1 MLGKAGTHPAWL
13 AALVLPSLLAGVL
26 ATHHLSLFPPRLE
39 PRSIEF
45 AAARAQLFVDSDPSP
60 VGDASV
66 NTAGLAQRAL
76 IFANFLAT
84 DVVQRAIARRL
95 GISPASFAIHGQT
108 VVQNP
113 AVNPTQGPER
123 ANQLLDR
130 DADSVL
136 LFRNDQGS
144 QIIQIFSQAPT
155 LQRAMGLA
163 AAAAAEVVR
172 MVDRIQRAQHA
183 GRSRHIIL
191 RQLGTVQGAVVN
203 RGVGT
208 VAALLIAGA
217 TWLALVIGLRGIV
230 RMSRARADRLTG
242 PPSPP
247 IPQG

>member
-1 MLGKAGTHPAWL
+1 
-13 AALVLPSLLAGVL
+13 VL
-26 ATHHLSLFPPRLE
+26 ATHHLSMFPPRLT

-45 AAARAQLFVDSDPSP
+45 AAARAQLFVDSQPSP

-76 IFANFLAT
+76 VFANFLGT
-84 DVVQRAIARRL
+84 DVVQRAIARRV
-95 GISPASFAIHGQT
+95 GVSPGSFAIHGQT

-123 ANQLLDR
+123 ANELLDR

-155 LQRAMGLA
+155 VQRAVGLA
-163 AAAAAEVVR
+163 TAAAAEVVS
-172 MVDRIQRAQHA
+172 MVKRIQRVQHA
-183 GRSRHIIL
+183 SRSRQVIL
-191 RQLGTVQGAVVN
+191 RQLGTVQGGVVN
-203 RGVGT
+203 KGVAT
-208 VAALLIAGA
+208 VGAILIAVA
-217 TWLALVIGLRGIV
+217 TWLALVMGLRGAA
-230 RMSRARADRLTG
+230 RMSGARADRLAG

-247 IPQG
+247 IGDV